1 MLSFVLIGYDK
12 AGALPTRMAHRGQH
26 LETLTAMER
35 AGRLHHAGPILS
47 DKGEPCGSVVVF
59 SAESMEAARAVVAA
73 DPYVIN
79 DVFERTE
86 LYETKRAFPSQPA

>member
-12 AGALPTRMAHRGQH
+12 PGALPTRMAYRGQH
-26 LETLTAMER
+26 LEMLTAMEF

-86 LYETKRAFPSQPA
+86 LHETKRVFPSQPG